1 LQSRLTQVNKPAR
14 RGPVDAA
21 QTRHADRKVPS
32 PAVNDSFQAVPRIVE
47 FRTDPQFVRRA
58 REIATIAT
66 MILLYCRGH
75 HGTDGTQ
82 ACEKCASLLV
92 YASRRTERCVFGD
105 AKPTCANCQ
114 VHCYTKEMR
123 DRVRTVMR
131 WAGPRMLLRH
141 PILALR
147 HKLDGL
153 KPAPLLPDPKKG
165 SSGSR

>member
-1 LQSRLTQVNKPAR
+1 M
-14 RGPVDAA
+14 
-21 QTRHADRKVPS
+21 
-32 PAVNDSFQAVPRIVE
+32 PRIIE

-58 REIATIAT
+58 REIATIGT
-66 MILLYCRGH
+66 MVLIYCRGH

-82 ACEKCASLLV
+82 ACEECASLLV

-123 DRVRTVMR
+123 ERVRAVMR

-153 KPAPLLPDPKKG
+153 KPAPLLPEPKK
-165 SSGSR
+165 SQSGLR